1 MKPVTATDAKARQH
15 AGMKRF
21 FSAACLAACMAAAAA
36 APVAVSLPSA
46 ISLLPYTGSEPVNA
60 GRLDTDDV
68 LWIVR
73 EQAHDGLQAWYLF
86 YDPLNPRRL
95 QATLDFG
102 TAIVAVYSTRDELI
116 ASEAGWQVD
125 IDGDGLFDD
134 YARRPLMGLE
144 AADTLNWA
152 LGGTQLTLDWRSD
165 EPGDHVRVLVQADP
179 ASHAVPEPASAALVL
194 LALAAAGAAH
204 RRRSA

>member
-1 MKPVTATDAKARQH
+1 MVVKPVTAASAKARQH

-21 FSAACLAACMAAAAA
+21 FGAACLAATLAGAAA

-46 ISLLPYTGSEPVNA
+46 VSLHTYAGSAPVNA

-73 EQAHDGLQAWYLF
+73 EQAHDGLQSWYLF

-102 TAIVAVYSTRDELI
+102 AAIVAVYGTRDALI
-116 ASEAGWQVD
+116 ASEA
-125 IDGDGLFDD
+125 
-134 YARRPLMGLE
+134 
-144 AADTLNWA
+144 
-152 LGGTQLTLDWRSD
+152 S
-165 EPGDHVRVLVQADP
+165 
-179 ASHAVPEPASAALVL
+179 
-194 LALAAAGAAH
+194 
-204 RRRSA
+204 